1 GLQRRLRVPFGCKAA
16 CWLAMSDRHAER
28 LAQLGPRVLV
38 GQFAGAAG
46 TLASIGEEGF
56 AVQAA
61 LCEALGLGVPA
72 STWHVARD
80 GFAET
85 INFLA
90 LITRSLRQGPPDV
103 MIMCSPQVAG
113 GLQPLL

>member
-28 LAQLGPRVLV
+28 LRQLRPRVLV

-46 TLASIGEEGF
+46 TLASIGEKGF
-56 AVQAA
+56 AVQSA

-85 INFLA
+85 INFPPPV
-90 LITRSLRQGPPDV
+90 TGSPRQNPPPP
-103 MIMCSPQVAG
+103 IIPRPTPS
-113 GLQPLL
+113 